1 MILPKWNKDLAEDL
15 QHLIGLFDRINLKIN
30 PALLALYPYKTKQSV
45 TLPNGY
51 TFKTQ
56 HNQWDD
62 KRSLFLINTNVSYQ
76 EPDTYMFRVQ
86 EQDGNIKEY
95 SMILGQDFSDT
106 NSNRMLPTQEE
117 YTLFCLEH
125 NIQDAPP
132 LITEK
137 FLVNEMCNVVESLG
151 IPKDIIDS
159 WRM

>member
-1 MILPKWNKDLAEDL
+1 MILPKWNKNLAEDL
-15 QHLIGLFDRINLKIN
+15 QHLTGRFDRINLKFN

-56 HNQWDD
+56 YNMWVD
-62 KRSLFLINTNVSYQ
+62 KYSLFLINTNSSYQ
-76 EPDTYMFRVQ
+76 ELYSYMFRVQ

-95 SMILGQDFSDT
+95 SMILGQDFSDKD
-106 NSNRMLPTQEE
+106 SNRMLPTQEE

-151 IPKDIIDS
+151 IPKDIVDS